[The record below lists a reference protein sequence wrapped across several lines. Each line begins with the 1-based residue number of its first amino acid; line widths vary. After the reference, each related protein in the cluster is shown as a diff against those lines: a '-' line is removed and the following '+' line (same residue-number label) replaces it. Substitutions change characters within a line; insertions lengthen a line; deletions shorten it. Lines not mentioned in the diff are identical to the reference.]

1 MTQPEECS
9 NEIDREVLLAV
20 YAALNSRYQS
30 NTTLQWQIPAY
41 IFTAQAALLA
51 GLLAS
56 KGGTSI
62 GLGWLAFIVGV
73 FGPLVMRRI
82 ELTARWDRQRL
93 STYEDELLGADSKW
107 RLLHDDSFP
116 ARIRAVPL
124 TSVSTAIRRVDLLV
138 ARLLPPA
145 AILMLLMFAVGSAA
159 LIVGYL
165 K

>member
-1 MTQPEECS
+1 MTQPEEGS
-9 NEIDREVLLAV
+9 GEIDQQVLLAV
-20 YAALNSRYQS
+20 YAALNSRYES

-41 IFTAQAALLA
+41 IFTAQAALVA

-56 KGGTSI
+56 KGGTSVGI
-62 GLGWLAFIVGV
+62 GWLALTVGV

-93 STYEDELLGADSKW
+93 SAYEDEILGPESKW

-116 ARIRAVPL
+116 ARLRAMPL
-124 TSVSTAIRRVDLLV
+124 ASVSTLIRRIDLVV
-138 ARLLPPA
+138 AKVLPPA
-145 AILMLLMFAVGSAA
+145 AILMLLMLVLGCASV
-159 LIVGYL
+159 IIGYL